1 MTKIPLDRFGID
13 PIGDPYVMFD
23 IVINVYTG
31 LLLFWGVV
39 LLCSVLYEET
49 RYSARNMF
57 KIKFLNH
64 PSQVQKLPT
73 NVQFQVPL
81 MCSYFIA
88 NEQQPPA
95 TTPVQG
101 DSRFIKSLVARS
113 RGGGGGGGGGGGAC
127 RQRPRRARDP
137 GVSGCH
143 GRKYLQ

>member
-1 MTKIPLDRFGID
+1 MIDRSMTKIPLDRLGID
-13 PIGDPYVMFD
+13 PICDPIGLPVMFD

-31 LLLFWGVV
+31 LLLFWGLV

-57 KIKFLNH
+57 KLKFLNH
-64 PSQVQKLPT
+64 PSQLQKLPT

-88 NEQQPPA
+88 IEQQPPA

-101 DSRFIKSLVARS
+101 DSRFIKSLVAES
-113 RGGGGGGGGGGGAC
+113 RGAC
-127 RQRPRRARDP
+127 RQRPRRARGP